1 MQITYKP
8 VTDLVEGDLIDL
20 EDVQE
25 ILTELRKSGQ
35 AVKLLGDTTMHVAE
49 TEFAAVESVEL
60 NGNDDTV
67 LISTDQSAFA
77 LPASNVNLR
86 IHGNMSDAEPRE
98 ESDGRVTLSR
108 ELAERVLTALNIGA
122 EALIEASE
130 RQEELLEGLGGSQDP
145 LDVQMHD
152 HDVRI
157 VEEAYRE
164 LYDLTH

>member
-35 AVKLLGDTTMHVAE
+35 AVVPLDDTTMHVAE

-60 NGNDDTV
+60 NGDDDTV

-86 IHGNMSDAEPRE
+86 IHGNMGDAEPRE

-122 EALIEASE
+122 EALIEANE
-130 RQEELLEGLGGSQDP
+130 RQEELLADLGESQDP

-164 LYDLTH
+164 LYDLTN

>member
-8 VTDLVEGDLIDL
+8 GTDLVEGDLIDL

-25 ILTELRKSGQ
+25 ILTELRASGQ
-35 AVKLLGDTTMHVAE
+35 AVELLDDTTMRVAE

-60 NGNDDTV
+60 NGDDDTV
-67 LISTDQSAFA
+67 LIATDQSTFT

-98 ESDGRVTLSR
+98 EPGGRVTLSR

-130 RQEELLEGLGGSQDP
+130 RQEELLEGLGESRDP
-145 LDVQMHD
+145 MDAQMHD
-152 HDVRI
+152 PDVRI
-157 VEEAYRE
+157 VEEAHRE

>member
-8 VTDLVEGDLIDL
+8 VTDLIEGDLIDL

-35 AVKLLGDTTMHVAE
+35 PVVPLSDTTMRVAE

-67 LISTDQSAFA
+67 LIATDQDTFT

-122 EALIEASE
+122 EALIEANE
-130 RQEELLEGLGGSQDP
+130 RLEELLEGLGGSQDP

>member
-1 MQITYKP
+1 N
-8 VTDLVEGDLIDL
+8 GD
-20 EDVQE
+20 
-25 ILTELRKSGQ
+25 
-35 AVKLLGDTTMHVAE
+35 
-49 TEFAAVESVEL
+49 
-60 NGNDDTV
+60 DDTV
-67 LISTDQSAFA
+67 VIFTDQSTFA
-77 LPASNVNLR
+77 LPASNINLR

-98 ESDGRVTLSR
+98 ESGGRVTLSR

-122 EALIEASE
+122 EALIEANE
-130 RQEELLEGLGGSQDP
+130 RQEELLEGLGESQDP

>member
-35 AVKLLGDTTMHVAE
+35 AVELLDDMTMHVAE
-49 TEFAAVESVEL
+49 TEFAAVESVEPE
-60 NGNDDTV
+60 GHDDMV
-67 LISTDQSAFA
+67 LITTDQVTFA
-77 LPASNVNLR
+77 LRASNVNLR

-98 ESDGRVTLSR
+98 ESGGRVTLSR

-122 EALIEASE
+122 EALDAYKPYVGIDD
-130 RQEELLEGLGGSQDP
+130 L

-164 LYDLTH
+164 LYDLTR